1 MEGTQRR
8 RWRIGGL
15 ILLAAIALSFMAKPL
30 ALYFAPMGIPSVTQG
45 LALFFPLYGNLKDYS
60 ENNVSLSYR
69 WDRSFYNGGIR
80 LSGEKLDFLQ
90 LEANSFKI
98 PPNQDQTVS
107 LWVRMPKLDRYQP
120 VFWSGNRDNPQQ
132 PIQALEINSMNQ
144 RIRYTVGGATRDFPF
159 ETSLQHFPVH
169 LVASVSFKNNRS
181 RVYVSGKLLLEA
193 PFKMENP
200 GAVNQFLLGRWD
212 SLEPSFKGNLGNFS
226 FWDRELSM
234 EEAALIFL
242 DQQNFQER
250 WNLRYRV
257 ILGTLYLIAVI
268 LFYGAFRLY
277 QNQGFFNRFLN

>member
-1 MEGTQRR
+1 
-8 RWRIGGL
+8 
-15 ILLAAIALSFMAKPL
+15 
-30 ALYFAPMGIPSVTQG
+30 
-45 LALFFPLYGNLKDYS
+45 
-60 ENNVSLSYR
+60 
-69 WDRSFYNGGIR
+69 
-80 LSGEKLDFLQ
+80 
-90 LEANSFKI
+90 
-98 PPNQDQTVS
+98 
-107 LWVRMPKLDRYQP
+107 
-120 VFWSGNRDNPQQ
+120 
-132 PIQALEINSMNQ
+132 
-144 RIRYTVGGATRDFPF
+144 
-159 ETSLQHFPVH
+159 
-169 LVASVSFKNNRS
+169 
-181 RVYVSGKLLLEA
+181 
-193 PFKMENP
+193 MENP